1 MSKYVGKLLLES
13 KVVDNLA
20 RVRVKYLSSR
30 RQFCFDIEEES
41 GYKFGMF
48 VGQDLCL
55 DMFSMTGMLEC
66 QYQFSIGYAVRQK
79 KDVSELKVMK
89 ADELNMLG
97 GRRALILSGAL
108 DNDDDFNYLCVI
120 QYLFKVS
127 DTVLRKVMRLWKR
140 RKWGKEESSWLELDK
155 RALGNQGR
163 KPGSKNHVV
172 DGEAES
178 IEDTLLRIE
187 HNKKAAV
194 AKGMLSWYIEA
205 CKEECRL
212 AGEKFDKKACLASW
226 DKLRLDV
233 NVDTY

>member
-1 MSKYVGKLLLES
+1 MSKYLGKLLLES
-13 KVVDNLA
+13 EAVDNLA

-30 RQFCFDIEEES
+30 RQFCFDVEEEN
-41 GYKFGMF
+41 GYKFGLF

-66 QYQFSIGYAVRQK
+66 QYQFSVGYAVRQK
-79 KDVSELKVMK
+79 KDVSELKVMR
-89 ADELNMLG
+89 ADELEMLG
-97 GRRALILSGAL
+97 GRRNLILNGLL

-140 RKWGKEESSWLELDK
+140 RKWGKEESSWLELEK
-155 RALGNQGR
+155 RALGRSGR
-163 KPGSKNHVV
+163 KPGSKNGEKDA
-172 DGEAES
+172 DGGTES
-178 IEDTLLRIE
+178 VEDALFRIR
-187 HNKKAAV
+187 HNKQAAV

-212 AGEKFDKKACLASW
+212 AGEKFDRIKCLASW
-226 DKLRLDV
+226 DKLRLDM
-233 NVDTY
+233 

>member
-1 MSKYVGKLLLES
+1 MSKFLGKLLLES
-13 KVVDNLA
+13 KTVDNLV

-30 RQFCFDIEEES
+30 RQFCFNVNTVS
-41 GYKFGMF
+41 GLWFTMF

-55 DMFSMTGMLEC
+55 DMFQMTGMLEC
-66 QYQFSIGYAVRQK
+66 QYQFSVGYAVRQK
-79 KDVSELKVMK
+79 KDVSELKVMR
-89 ADELNMLG
+89 ADELEMLG

-140 RKWGKEESSWLELDK
+140 RKWGKEESSWLELEK
-155 RALGNQGR
+155 RALGRSGR
-163 KPGSKNHVV
+163 KPGSRNNKSLDS
-172 DGEAES
+172 DGEVES
-178 IEDTLLRIE
+178 REDILLRIR

-212 AGEKFDKKACLASW
+212 NETKFDKKACLASW
-226 DKLRLDV
+226 DKLRLDM
-233 NVDTY
+233 

>member
-1 MSKYVGKLLLES
+1 M
-13 KVVDNLA
+13 
-20 RVRVKYLSSR
+20 
-30 RQFCFDIEEES
+30 
-41 GYKFGMF
+41 
-48 VGQDLCL
+48 
-55 DMFSMTGMLEC
+55 
-66 QYQFSIGYAVRQK
+66 
-79 KDVSELKVMK
+79 
-89 ADELNMLG
+89 
-97 GRRALILSGAL
+97 
-108 DNDDDFNYLCVI
+108 I